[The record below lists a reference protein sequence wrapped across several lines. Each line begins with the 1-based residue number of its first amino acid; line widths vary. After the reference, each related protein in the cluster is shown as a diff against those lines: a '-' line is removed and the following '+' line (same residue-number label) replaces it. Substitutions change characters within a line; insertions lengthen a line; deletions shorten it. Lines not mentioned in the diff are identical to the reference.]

1 MSTTVAVTRSTQAT
15 GFFRPRRL
23 GHVNFYVADV
33 ERSMAFYTRVLGLEE
48 VYRTPL
54 GGGGFVSNGNT
65 HHDVGFT
72 DARGPLGA
80 PRGARPGQLSHL
92 ALELESE
99 RELVRSYER
108 ATQAGITFLRTT
120 DHDIA
125 HSVYGLGP
133 EGVVYELYADV
144 VKDWRSQ
151 RSGIVTKAKPAW
163 APGLTPPVGEPCYH
177 ENPPIRRVP
186 DAVFHPLRTTH
197 AAIVVTDMERALEHY
212 TAVIGLQL
220 AAGAPGDA
228 FAVLS
233 GSCAERSVVLVCAGA
248 GRRPGFHHVGLRV
261 ASVAELAESV
271 TKAREAG
278 VRIDLDVVHAGRRA
292 VFVRDPDGFLV
303 QLYADDAGEPALDA
317 IDPDLAL
324 YVL

>member
-1 MSTTVAVTRSTQAT
+1 MSTTTAVSPSMQVT

-33 ERSMAFYTRVLGLEE
+33 ERSMTFYTRVLGLEE
-48 VYRTPL
+48 TYRTPL

-72 DARGPLGA
+72 DAHGPLGA
-80 PRGARPGQLSHL
+80 PRGATPGQLSHL

-99 RELVRSYER
+99 RELVESYEC
-108 ATQAGITFLRTT
+108 ATRAGITFLRTT

-144 VKDWRSQ
+144 VKDWRRQ
-151 RSGIVTKAKPAW
+151 RSGIVTKRKPAW
-163 APGLTPPVGEPCYH
+163 APGTTPPVEEPCYH
-177 ENPPIRRVP
+177 EHPPIRRVP
-186 DAVFHPLRTTH
+186 DAVFHPARTTH
-197 AAIVVTDMERALEHY
+197 ASIVVSDMERAIEHY
-212 TAVIGLQL
+212 TAVIGLTL
-220 AAGAPGDA
+220 APGSPADA

-233 GSCAERSVVLVCAGA
+233 GSCAERSVVLVRAGA
-248 GRRPGFHHVGLRV
+248 ARRPGFHHVGLRV

-271 TKAREAG
+271 TKARDTG
-278 VRIDLDVVHAGRRA
+278 VRIELDVVHAGRRA
-292 VFVRDPDGFLV
+292 VFLRDPDGCLV
-303 QLYADDAGEPALDA
+303 QLYADEGGEPALDA